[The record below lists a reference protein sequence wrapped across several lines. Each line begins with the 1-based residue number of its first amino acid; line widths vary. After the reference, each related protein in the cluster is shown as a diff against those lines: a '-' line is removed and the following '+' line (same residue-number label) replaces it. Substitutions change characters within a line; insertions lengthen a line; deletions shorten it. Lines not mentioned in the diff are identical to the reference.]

1 MLQAG
6 DLGVESPASQ
16 GTRRSGHQRLSQ
28 QRPEPPVPYN
38 PVSPAP
44 TPNPTPP
51 FRDTESEPKNSVE
64 SECGPPSS
72 YRSRNVRSGSQ
83 PPSPP
88 SGCSGSL
95 PPAWPAAQRGNA
107 PAGLHG
113 AVRTSCAVPSLP
125 ACPGPAPPPP
135 SRRPATRPRGPAGRV
150 GRGAGP
156 GLWGPGKGGAGVLDS
171 SVLGRLQQ

>member
-28 QRPEPPVPYN
+28 QRPQPPVPYN
-38 PVSPAP
+38 PVSPTP

-83 PPSPP
+83 LPSPP

-113 AVRTSCAVPSLP
+113 ASGQAARFPASLP
-125 ACPGPAPPPP
+125 ALARHRRLPAVARQP
-135 SRRPATRPRGPAGRV
+135 
-150 GRGAGP
+150 GRGARPAEWGEGLGRDCGVLGKEGP
-156 GLWGPGKGGAGVLDS
+156 GSWIPRS
-171 SVLGRLQQ
+171 